1 MSVIE
6 KAKTIMINDRYF
18 HDFGKKG
25 QVLTAWS
32 VGGAKLFVYA
42 DTLDAVLKKLD
53 EKRKKYQVVDVVVN
67 QPSGVSIKE
76 YYQIACRLQRTMRNI
91 DKRQPMSVH
100 GVAKQI
106 SKMSAILAL
115 LDNEFSSKELKRIGS
130 LVVGNAWGWNET
142 PSLSRRLDFYRQYKM
157 LEKNSNQFDS
167 DIPF

>member
-1 MSVIE
+1 MSIIA
-6 KAKTIMINDRYF
+6 KAKAIMINDRYF
-18 HDFGKKG
+18 YDFGKKG

-32 VGGAKLFVYA
+32 FGGAKLFTYA
-42 DTLDAVLKKLD
+42 DTLDVVLKKLD

-106 SKMSAILAL
+106 SQMSAILAL
-115 LDNEFSSKELKRIGS
+115 LDNEFSSKELEKIGI
-130 LVVGNAWGWNET
+130 LVRENAWGWNEK
-142 PSLSRRLDFYRQYKM
+142 PSLSRRLDFYRQHKM
-157 LEKNSNQFDS
+157 LEKNSNQFCD